1 MEFIFNTVDHRQLH
15 SLSLVNFQQEP
26 LLQYLT
32 SDVIF
37 CRVLSDQITHLKVE
51 ITGGIIVK
59 LSNGNELN
67 LFTLILFLCKH
78 LKDLTIDQLFG
89 DRSVTDSTFNLTSMC
104 PISLILTKMKINVNT
119 FDDCLY
125 ILNGHFECLSTLIID
140 IYKISDSSS
149 NIDNTVS
156 IEYYFILDS

>member
-1 MEFIFNTVDHRQLH
+1 MK
-15 SLSLVNFQQEP
+15 
-26 LLQYLT
+26 
-32 SDVIF
+32 
-37 CRVLSDQITHLKVE
+37 LSD
-51 ITGGIIVK
+51 
-59 LSNGNELN
+59 GNEPN

-78 LKDLTIDQLFG
+78 LTNLTIRQLYAG
-89 DRSVTDSTFNLTSMC
+89 RSLTDSTFNLTSMR
-104 PISLILTKMKINVNT
+104 PVSLTLTKMKINVNT